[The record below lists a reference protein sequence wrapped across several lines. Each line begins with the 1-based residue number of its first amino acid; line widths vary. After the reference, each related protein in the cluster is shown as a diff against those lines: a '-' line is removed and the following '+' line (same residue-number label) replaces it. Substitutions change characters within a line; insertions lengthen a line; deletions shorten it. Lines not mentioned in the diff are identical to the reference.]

1 MAKKKPT
8 SSDVAKLAGVSQS
21 TVSMILNNYEHI
33 RFAPDTVQRVMDA
46 CAKLNYR
53 TPSARREGGS
63 GEGNKCLMAM
73 CPSFS
78 NFYYINLLE
87 AMQMQAYEKGYNMT
101 VFLSRRNT
109 VLEAQFVQMVRQ
121 QGAAG
126 VFLMYKPINGAV
138 LEQLAS
144 EVPVVLFCDKS
155 GVSNVDIMEQDNE
168 KMAVIVGEH
177 LLSLGHR
184 RIAFITTDLLDPNAV
199 LRLQGL
205 KEAFVKAKL
214 SPYNIRA
221 CTIESEQMGYGPEVP
236 LYDAGY
242 RLGKLVVEKYKDITA
257 LVGLN
262 DMVAIGIMDALID
275 EKYRIP
281 YDYSV
286 CGFDNTMIS
295 QYRRISLTS
304 VENFDVNRGKE
315 AVDVLI
321 RKIEAG
327 SSREEQESSSRF
339 RVAFASKLIAR
350 GSTGPNRR
358 KKQ

>member
-8 SSDVAKLAGVSQS
+8 SNDVAKLAGVSQS
-21 TVSMILNNYEHI
+21 TVSMILNNYENI

-46 CAKLNYR
+46 CARLNYR
-53 TPSARREGGS
+53 TPSARRGNSSMEGS
-63 GEGNKCLMAM
+63 KCLMVM
-73 CPSFS
+73 CPSIS
-78 NFYYINLLE
+78 NLYYINLLE
-87 AMQMQAYEKGYNMT
+87 AMNEQAYEKGYTMT
-101 VFLSRRNT
+101 VFLSQRST
-109 VLEAQFVQMVRQ
+109 VLEAQFAQMVRQ
-121 QGAAG
+121 QEAAG
-126 VFLMYKPINGAV
+126 VFLMYNPINATVIG
-138 LEQLAS
+138 QLAS

-155 GVSNVDIMEQDNE
+155 RVSNVDIMEQDNE
-168 KMAVIVGEH
+168 KMGVTVGEH
-177 LLSLGHR
+177 LLSLGHYKV
-184 RIAFITTDLLDPNAV
+184 AFITTDLLDPNAV

-205 KEAFVKAKL
+205 KDAFIKAKV

-236 LYDAGY
+236 LYEAGY
-242 RLGKLVVEKYKDITA
+242 RLGKRVVEKYEDVTA

-262 DMVAIGIMDALID
+262 DMVSIGIMDALID

-295 QYRRISLTS
+295 QYRRISMTS
-304 VENFDVNRGKE
+304 VENFDINRGRE

-321 RKIEAG
+321 RKIEARNG
-327 SSREEQESSSRF
+327 RAEQEHSGIF

-358 KKQ
+358 KKV